1 MYEYCYGDKNLFD
14 LSDYPKNLSF
24 YDPVNK
30 IVIGKMKDKVRGNIF
45 NEFVGLKWKMYS
57 LVMVD
62 DKEMK
67 KTKGINKN
75 VVDNVRHKEYTDV
88 FFIKKWW
95 DMIWKEFKVNCIKWE
110 PMMFVKFWW

>member
-1 MYEYCYGDKNLFD
+1 
-14 LSDYPKNLSF
+14 
-24 YDPVNK
+24 
-30 IVIGKMKDKVRGNIF
+30 
-45 NEFVGLKWKMYS
+45 MYS

-88 FFIKKWW
+88 FFIKK
-95 DMIWKEFKVNCIKWE
+95 
-110 PMMFVKFWW
+110 